1 MPYEVK
7 VYTGNVS
14 GAGTDA
20 NVFITIYG
28 QNDDSGERELRKS
41 DRRNKFEQNQ
51 VDTFIVKA
59 IDLGDL
65 AKIKIRHDD
74 SGFGAAWYLE
84 KVEIRNPN
92 TDQT

>member
-1 MPYEVK
+1 MF
-7 VYTGNVS
+7 TGNVS

-20 NVFITIYG
+20 NVFITMYG

-41 DRRNKFEQNQ
+41 DRRNKFEQYQ
-51 VDTFIVKA
+51 VDTFTVKA
-59 IDLGDL
+59 IDLGEL
-65 AKIKIRHDD
+65 TKIKIRHDD
-74 SGFGAAWYLE
+74 SGLGAAWYLE